1 MGIRLIPSVRLGFVA
16 ALAFA
21 IPCAE
26 SAIKPVPATAR
37 ANPWERTHRYIVQ
50 SSSAQSARRQVL
62 AVGGES
68 ARDLTIISA
77 VAASLDESQVKRLR
91 EMSGVQ
97 VFEDRAVSTRGAKAP
112 TPPAVAPAGPP
123 TSPKLA
129 QALSAV
135 YTDGTAVSGN
145 SKKVVTN
152 YPFLVDAE
160 IAQSS
165 GITGKGVT
173 IAVLDTGLWTGG
185 ADNFKPRV
193 LASIDVV
200 NGGSQPVTSDP
211 YGHGTHISSI
221 AAGGA
226 VSQLG
231 TYFGVAPQA
240 NLVVV
245 RAFDGQGEGSYV
257 DVIAGLNWIIANR
270 QKYNIRVLNLSFG
283 AAPQSNY
290 WNDPLNQAVM
300 AAWQA
305 GIVVVV
311 SAGNEGPLPMTI
323 GVPGNVPYVITV
335 GAMTDNFTPYNPADD
350 RLASFSSTGP
360 TFEGFVKPEIVSPGG
375 HMVGSMWY
383 QSYLANIDPGSMTHS
398 DSLFT
403 MSGTS
408 QAAAVTSGVAALM
421 LQANPSLTPDT
432 VKCRLIAA
440 ARPAVTTGGVLAYS
454 VFQQGAGLI
463 DAWAAIESTATGCAN
478 QGLNIAADLAG
489 TQHFGGPANQDG
501 NGNYYIMDMA
511 ASTWGAALSGDGY
524 TWTKGYTWSQGYT
537 WTKGYTWSQ
546 GYTWTKSYP
555 WAQNA
560 AWSQGNTWS
569 NGYTWTRNVPWT
581 GTTGTA
587 SSSAA
592 PASIENWVP
601 NE

>member
-1 MGIRLIPSVRLGFVA
+1 MAIRLVPSLRLGLLA
-16 ALAFA
+16 AASFA

-26 SAIKPVPATAR
+26 SANTPSPATAR
-37 ANPWERTHRYIVQ
+37 ANPWETTHRYIVQ
-50 SSSAQSARRQVL
+50 SASAQSALRRVL
-62 AVGGES
+62 SVGGES
-68 ARDLTIISA
+68 SQELTLIRA
-77 VAASLDESQVKRLR
+77 VAASLDESQVQKLR
-91 EMSGVQ
+91 EMSDVQ
-97 VFEDRAVSTRGAKAP
+97 VFDDRAVSTHGAKTTSPP
-112 TPPAVAPAGPP
+112 TALP
-123 TSPKLA
+123 TSPKSNKS
-129 QALSAV
+129 LSTV
-135 YTDGTAVSGN
+135 FTDGTAVTGN
-145 SKKVVTN
+145 AKRVVTN

-160 IAQSS
+160 VAQSS

-185 ADNFKPRV
+185 NDNFKPRV
-193 LASIDVV
+193 LASVDMVS
-200 NGGSQPVTSDP
+200 GGTQPVTSDP

-231 TYFGVAPQA
+231 TYFGIAPQA
-240 NLVVV
+240 NLVIV

-257 DVIAGLNWIIANR
+257 NVIAGLNWIVANR

-283 AAPQSNY
+283 AAPQSYY

-311 SAGNEGPLPMTI
+311 SAGNEGPQPMTI
-323 GVPGNVPYVITV
+323 GVPGNVPYVITT
-335 GAMTDNFTPYNPADD
+335 GAMTDNFTPYNPTDD

-383 QSYLANIDPGSMTHS
+383 QSYLANIDPGSMTPTE
-398 DSLFT
+398 SLFT

-408 QAAAVTSGVAALM
+408 QAAAVTSGVVALM

-432 VKCRLIAA
+432 VKCRLVATA
-440 ARPAVTTGGVLAYS
+440 QPAVAASGVLAYS

-463 DAWAAIESTATGCAN
+463 DAQAAIESTATGCAN

-489 TQHFGGPANQDG
+489 TQHFGGPANQDA

-555 WAQNA
+555 WSQNA

-569 NGYTWTRNVPWT
+569 DGYTWTRSVPWW
-581 GTTGTA
+581 GTTTPV
-587 SSSAA
+587 SSAAA
-592 PASIENWVP
+592 PASIEDWVP